1 MKTSQK
7 SRVLVGGMLAVSVC
21 GWSLVNRFLLTG
33 LFLTLLQL
41 SLPLAIAAQDFDL
54 CSGCHDASLA
64 EESMRIYLHTPFAQR
79 ECARCHLAGQS
90 ASSQKNNAP
99 GASQKKRVK
108 RSKINWLGETSIV
121 DAEHVFL
128 LPSDKV
134 GESLVVES
142 RGGAAAPRQSIKVPL
157 LAELEE
163 LENSGR
169 QPTISGVKVLRVK
182 RDVFLS
188 VTIGWNTD
196 TLTDALVLY
205 GDGEL
210 TQTSKPGKRLGYRHQ
225 VVLYDLK
232 PDLTYRFKVV
242 STDLFGRSQQSEALT
257 FSTEKP
263 HRPAQSA
270 QSGQLVLTVSGEQPA
285 AARTPEETL
294 ATQADQAAA
303 TSRFLRHERDYLL
316 VLSLERPAAV
326 FVGTSG
332 DVRQQQDGSIP
343 AAEADRVQASHS
355 GLNGMSERSIGACRS
370 CHRNQARTTH
380 PVNVY
385 PKPDMTIPRE
395 YPTLPDGRITCASCH
410 LPHASDNEYLA
421 RKPGKRE
428 LCIGCH
434 QDMI

>member
-1 MKTSQK
+1 
-7 SRVLVGGMLAVSVC
+7 
-21 GWSLVNRFLLTG
+21 
-33 LFLTLLQL
+33 
-41 SLPLAIAAQDFDL
+41 
-54 CSGCHDASLA
+54 
-64 EESMRIYLHTPFAQR
+64 MRIYLHTPFAQQS
-79 ECARCHLAGQS
+79 CAKCHLAEQKTSPGAKS
-90 ASSQKNNAP
+90 AS
-99 GASQKKRVK
+99 GTSQKKRVK
-108 RSKINWLGETSIV
+108 RSNIAWLGETSIV
-121 DAEHVFL
+121 DTEHVFL
-128 LPSDKV
+128 LPGDKA
-134 GESLVVES
+134 GKILVVES
-142 RGGAAAPRQSIKVPL
+142 KGGAAPRQVIEIPL

-163 LENSGR
+163 LEDSGR
-169 QPTISGVKVLRVK
+169 QPTISEVKVLRVK

-188 VTIGWNTD
+188 VTIGWTTD

-205 GDGEL
+205 GDGKL

-232 PDLTYRFKVV
+232 PDQSYRFKVV
-242 STDLFGRSQQSEALT
+242 STDLFGRRQQSEALT

-263 HRPAQSA
+263 LMPEQMAE
-270 QSGQLVLTVSGEQPA
+270 SGQLVLTVSGEQPSLPIEGA
-285 AARTPEETL
+285 L
-294 ATQADQAAA
+294 AKKASQTAVAG
-303 TSRFLRHERDYLL
+303 RFLRHDRDYLL
-316 VLSLERPAAV
+316 VLSLGRPAAV

-332 DVRQQQDGSIP
+332 DVRQQQTGSIP
-343 AAEADRVQASHS
+343 AAQADRVQASHT
-355 GLNGMSERSIGACRS
+355 GLNGMSERSIGACRN